1 MTILPNDITIE
12 KAVLGHILN
21 YPDAIF
27 EVLDIMTDEV
37 FYDVDNRL
45 IYRTVME
52 CVDNSM
58 VPDTMNVFLANR
70 TINYD
75 YLTSLTGGHIMDY
88 REKTEALVSLSL
100 KRKMYTIGE
109 RLQRD
114 SLNPLLD
121 PFDVNDQFTSE
132 LIDVLPNIGDNHDDM
147 RYFIPQFVKE
157 IEEIQITGSKG
168 ITTGIEG
175 IDRTFGGFI
184 RNQFVLIGARPAVGK
199 SAFILNMIEHI
210 LYLKKNV
217 GVISL
222 EMDKREIYERMVSTS
237 SRVKHDRFTKGGL
250 DGEDSAA
257 WNRYNNRFTSDEYG
271 RMYVNDKAPLK
282 FAQVR
287 ANAIKWKKQNEID
300 ILFIDHIGLITGEGT
315 AYESISKISRN
326 CKLLAKEIGIPVV
339 ALSQLSR
346 GVEHRGASRPKLSDL
361 KDSGSLEADA
371 NVVWFLYGDDEETNP
386 NLPLKTVFCECAK
399 NRGGALFNVELNFAK
414 EILKFKDKNSYNN
427 PNVSYDIAPPK
438 EIPLSKRSDNFID
451 IPF

>member
-1 MTILPNDITIE
+1 MTILPNDITTE
-12 KAVLGHILN
+12 KAVLGHIMN
-21 YPDAIF
+21 HPDAIF
-27 EVLDIMTDEV
+27 EILDIMTDDV

-45 IYRTVME
+45 IYRTIIE
-52 CVDNSM
+52 CVDNSRI
-58 VPDTMNVFLANR
+58 PDSMNVFLANR

-75 YLTSLTGGHIMDY
+75 YLISLTGGHIFDY
-88 REKTEALVSLSL
+88 REKCEAIVSLSL
-100 KRKMYTIGE
+100 KRKMYVIGE

-114 SLNPLLD
+114 SLNPTLD

-132 LIDVLPNIGDNHDDM
+132 LIDVLPNIGDNQDNM

-157 IEEIQITGSKG
+157 IEDIQVNGSNG

-175 IDRTFGGFI
+175 IDRVFGGFI

-210 LYLKKNV
+210 MYLKKNV

-222 EMDKREIYERMVSTS
+222 EMDKREIYERMASTGS
-237 SRVKHDRFTKGGL
+237 KVKHDRFTKGGI
-250 DGEDSAA
+250 DSEDSAA
-257 WNRYNNRFTSDEYG
+257 WQRYNNRFSSDDYG
-271 RMYVNDKAPLK
+271 NMFVNDKAPLK

-287 ANAIKWKKQNEID
+287 ANAIKWRKQKEID

-326 CKLLAKEIGIPVV
+326 CKLLAKELGIPVV

-371 NVVWFLYGDDEETNP
+371 NVVWFLCGDDEETNP
-386 NLPLKTVFCECAK
+386 NLPIKTVFCECAK
-399 NRGGALFNVELNFAK
+399 NRGGALFNVEMNFAK

-427 PNVSYDIAPPK
+427 PHVSYDIAPPK
-438 EIPLSKRSDNFID
+438 RNDNFID
-451 IPF
+451 TPF